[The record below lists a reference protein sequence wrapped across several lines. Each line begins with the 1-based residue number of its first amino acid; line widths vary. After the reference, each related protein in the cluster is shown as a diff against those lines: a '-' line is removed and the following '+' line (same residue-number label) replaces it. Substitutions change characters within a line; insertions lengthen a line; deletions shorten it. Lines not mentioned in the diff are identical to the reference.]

1 MKRTSVAVVAATL
14 VASSA
19 SAFHIPGP
27 RDGQLQERAIIDGM
41 VKSSDLYKRGIVQ
54 VNQLNSSYGAS
65 HGTPRVRTR
74 ARFRNSLMKP
84 LLQTMSSPAVVS
96 PVSCS
101 PLA

>member
-41 VKSSDLYKRGIVQ
+41 VKNSDLYKRGIVQ
-54 VNQLNSSYGAS
+54 VNQLNSSYGEPC
-65 HGTPRVRTR
+65 PRR
-74 ARFRNSLMKP
+74 AL
-84 LLQTMSSPAVVS
+84 TD
-96 PVSCS
+96 C
-101 PLA
+101 